1 MMSDRLAKAK
11 ERGAGRLVS
20 GPRPKTQT
28 RSRQTRAERSET
40 IRRALFRA
48 AAEIVGE
55 VGYADAPV
63 SRITGRANV
72 AQGTFYNYFQS
83 RQDLF
88 DQLLP
93 SLGSSMLEFIKGRVD
108 PDATGAE
115 RETQRITAYFQY
127 LHKHPEFYRI
137 LYEAETHAPAA
148 HRKHMDLIASGYVR
162 ALRRHWE
169 RGEMPGY
176 EEHEFEP
183 VAYVLLAARG
193 YLSMRYGAGRDG
205 VTVPDWVVNA
215 YAKLIGYGLF
225 AEPKPDDSPPG
236 RSGRTK
242 ESRKKSPGRRTKRA
256 AE

>member
-1 MMSDRLAKAK
+1 MSDRLAKAK
-11 ERGAGRLVS
+11 ESGAGQQAS
-20 GPRPKTQT
+20 DPRPKAQQ
-28 RSRQTRAERSET
+28 RARQTRAERSET

-48 AAEIVGE
+48 AAEVVGE
-55 VGYADAPV
+55 VGYADALV

-72 AQGTFYNYFQS
+72 AQGTFYNYFRS

-93 SLGSSMLEFIKGRVD
+93 SLGNSMLEFIRERVE
-108 PDATGAE
+108 PTASAAE

-127 LHKHPEFYRI
+127 LQKHPEFYRI
-137 LYEAETHAPAA
+137 LYEAETYAPAA
-148 HRKHMDLIASGYVR
+148 HRKHMDLIADGYVR

-215 YAKLIGYGLF
+215 YTKLIGYGLF
-225 AEPKPDDSPPG
+225 ADPKPDESPRG
-236 RSGRTK
+236 GI
-242 ESRKKSPGRRTKRA
+242 KKSKQTSPGRRTRRT